1 MKTKLEIIAE
11 LKLEHPTIREGSDEI
26 GYTELSEAD
35 YESKI
40 VDWAEHLYSE
50 TEKAKNAIT
59 DAENTAAQI
68 ATEKAALL
76 AKLGITEEEAR
87 LLLGGN

>member
-1 MKTKLEIIAE
+1 MKTKLEIAAE
-11 LKLEHPTIREGSDEI
+11 LKLEHPTIKVGSEQV

-50 TEKAKNAIT
+50 TEKAENAIT

-68 ATEKAALL
+68 ATDKAALL
-76 AKLGITEEEAR
+76 AKLGITADEAK
-87 LLLGGN
+87 LLLS